1 MEVNKVLNELGE
13 IAELSPKLR
22 GWLNSKTKSGTR
34 VGLRW
39 AALMQDLDEIHFEN
53 VCFEYSHAEKRLPD
67 SPEDLMLA
75 IIEEAK
81 DRAYKER
88 EKLEQ
93 YEKYHQPRPGEV
105 WHKATQGK
113 AGRIAVELGARVKAG
128 TLSRNDNDVM
138 LAEVLE
144 WEFRSGPKPEWMEAE
159 QCQD

>member
-1 MEVNKVLNELGE
+1 MMDMSKVLNELGE

-53 VCFEYSHAEKRLPD
+53 VCFEYSHAEKHLPD

-75 IIEEAK
+75 IIEETK
-81 DRAYKER
+81 DRAHKER

-93 YEKYHQPRPGEV
+93 YEKYHRPRAGEV
-105 WHKATQGK
+105 WTEATKGK
-113 AGRIAVELGARVKAG
+113 VGHIAVELGGRVKAG
-128 TLSRNDNDVM
+128 TLSKNDNDCM
-138 LAEVLE
+138 LAELLE
-144 WEFRSGPKPEWMEAE
+144 WAFRAGPQPEWMEDE
-159 QCQD
+159 